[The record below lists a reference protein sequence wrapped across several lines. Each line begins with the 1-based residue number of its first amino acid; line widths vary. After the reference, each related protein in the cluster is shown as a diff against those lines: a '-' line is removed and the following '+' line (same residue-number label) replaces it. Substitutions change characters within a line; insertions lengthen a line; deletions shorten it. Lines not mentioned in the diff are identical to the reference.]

1 MATTTTI
8 TLITG
13 VNKGIG
19 FETAKALAAAGHHV
33 LIGARNAEAGKAA
46 ADRITVAGGQAD
58 FVQLDVTNQQQ
69 IDNAARYIRE
79 QYGYL
84 NVLINNAGMTADN
97 HQPASTMPVEVMRQD
112 FDVNFF
118 GLVAVTQAMLPL
130 LKAADRARIINLSSN
145 MGSLGLAS
153 DPQSRFYAV
162 NSLGYQASKAAVNFA
177 TISFS
182 KELAA
187 DGIPV
192 NSVNPGWTATTF
204 GGRSLDQPAPDGMQS
219 PATGAAQ
226 VIKMALTDDPATV
239 TFTETAGSLPW

>member
-1 MATTTTI
+1 MTTKPTI

-13 VNKGIG
+13 ANKGIG
-19 FETAKALAAAGHHV
+19 FETAKALADAGHHV
-33 LIGARNAEAGKAA
+33 LIGARNADTGKAA
-46 ADRITVAGGQAD
+46 AAAIVEAGGQAD

-69 IDNAARYIRE
+69 IDDAASYIRE
-79 QYGYL
+79 HYGYL
-84 NVLINNAGMTADN
+84 NVLINNAGMTADS
-97 HQPASTMPVEVMRQD
+97 HQPASTMPIDVMRQD

-130 LKAADRARIINLSSN
+130 LKAADGARIINLSSN

-182 KELAA
+182 KELAD
-187 DGIPV
+187 DGITV
-192 NSVNPGWTATTF
+192 NSVNPGWTATAF
-204 GGRSLDQPAPDGMQS
+204 GGRRLDQPVPDGMQS
-219 PATGAAQ
+219 PAAGAAQ
-226 VIKMALTDDPATV
+226 VIKMALTDDPTTG
-239 TFTETAGSLPW
+239 TFTETAGPLPW